1 MNRLQREFDRLFG
14 APDGLAESIDLI
26 NEDGRVKMLVITV
39 ARSRDWPAVAGLL
52 SALQETLGLPL
63 PAVAVDGKAGFQLWL
78 PLAEPVAPE
87 AAASFL
93 MALRRQYLGD
103 IADADIV
110 LQPSL
115 GAPGSVRRIPALSAA
130 SDRWSAFVD
139 PTMGGMFVEEGGLDF
154 EPNPDRQADQLAS
167 ISPIEPVDFV
177 SALAALIA
185 SEATTPASAESASVP
200 AIGRFTEP
208 RDFLLAVMN
217 EPSAPL
223 ALRIEAAKALLSTG
237 RS

>member
-1 MNRLQREFDRLFG
+1 MNRLQRQFDRLFS
-14 APDGLAESIDLI
+14 APDASADDIELIDS
-26 NEDGRVKMLVITV
+26 DGRVKTLVITV
-39 ARSRDWPAVAGLL
+39 ARSRDWPIVAGLI

-87 AAASFL
+87 TAASFL
-93 MALRRQYLGD
+93 AALRRQYLGD

-110 LQPSL
+110 LQPTT
-115 GAPGSVRRIPALSAA
+115 GAPGSVHRIPALSAA

-167 ISPIEPVDFV
+167 ISPIEPADFV
-177 SALAALIA
+177 SAMAALTA
-185 SEATTPASAESASVP
+185 SEATPPALAESASVT
-200 AIGRFTEP
+200 AIGRFSEP
-208 RDFLLAVMN
+208 RDFLQAVMN

-223 ALRIEAAKALLSTG
+223 ALRIEAAKALLSPG